1 MCWKCAYQTGGR
13 RVDEFDLLTGET
25 LDTGVPFSNHFNINS
40 SAVFV
45 TWRPNYDIFIVNSVK
60 TDFSVR
66 SSTFHI
72 HAILKHAPV
81 LSQNSLK
88 MQLLYALSAAL
99 LQKRVRCHSLI
110 CIYS

>member
-1 MCWKCAYQTGGR
+1 MFGGR

-40 SAVFV
+40 RAVFV

-66 SSTFHI
+66 SSTFHM

-99 LQKRVRCHSLI
+99 LQKIVRCHSLI
-110 CIYS
+110 FIA